1 MVLKCKLRVV
11 KRTIKGLKDD
21 ANKHMQE
28 VKMVKNRLSVFEA
41 RLSQADTRLW
51 HVERMAYETGFNEC
65 RALVVKILPLAK
77 ARLL

>member
-1 MVLKCKLRVV
+1 
-11 KRTIKGLKDD
+11 
-21 ANKHMQE
+21 
-28 VKMVKNRLSVFEA
+28 MVKNRLSVFEA

-77 ARLL
+77 ARLLQIPILAISHAFAILQTNQSQVRGG